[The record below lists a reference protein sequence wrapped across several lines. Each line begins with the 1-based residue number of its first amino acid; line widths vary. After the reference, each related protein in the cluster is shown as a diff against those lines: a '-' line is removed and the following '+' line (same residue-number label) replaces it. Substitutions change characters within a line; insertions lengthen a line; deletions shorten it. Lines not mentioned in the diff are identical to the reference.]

1 MCLIKKLHARSN
13 RRKSIRC
20 AYHVPSGKC
29 FSFSMEFF
37 VFFLVT
43 FTPTIFVFFENSLI
57 TSASRCTTHF
67 RAFNQK
73 KKIGILNDV
82 FPPHFQMFHSFLQS
96 KKMKKKKKKNERNF
110 TSWVRRWLTHRQKN
124 KRKISLVFS
133 FF

>member
-1 MCLIKKLHARSN
+1 
-13 RRKSIRC
+13 
-20 AYHVPSGKC
+20 
-29 FSFSMEFF
+29 MEFF

-43 FTPTIFVFFENSLI
+43 FTPTIFVFFKNSLI

-96 KKMKKKKKKNERNF
+96 KKNEEKEEKKRKEFYQLGTALTHAPAKEQKKNISRLLFFLKKKD
-110 TSWVRRWLTHRQKN
+110 
-124 KRKISLVFS
+124 KILYL
-133 FF
+133 